1 MCSHMGMRILF
12 NFRLICNGGII
23 LFTAA
28 MLIEL
33 VLSEDQSKYEAC
45 APINC
50 GLGPN
55 ISYPFYVKDA
65 GEEFCGHPGF
75 RIACENDEPIYKT
88 SSGLFII
95 KDISYENQW
104 FRLVDKEV
112 LSNDSCITPV
122 HNFSFDRA
130 SLIFRPYHAE
140 LFFFRNCNVSFEVN
154 YTKTEVPCASNATYN
169 SSIALVPRDEEANW
183 SRIACEYL
191 VTAPVQL
198 EESKVN
204 RTIYSFDYVKL
215 LKDGFTLKWTGQ
227 SCAGCRNSGGRC
239 GFEEDKNVCFC
250 PDGSHAQ
257 NCKDGRLNL
266 HSFFI

>member
-1 MCSHMGMRILF
+1 MGMRILF

-65 GEEFCGHPGF
+65 GEEFCGHP
-75 RIACENDEPIYKT
+75 
-88 SSGLFII
+88 
-95 KDISYENQW
+95 
-104 FRLVDKEV
+104 
-112 LSNDSCITPV
+112 
-122 HNFSFDRA
+122 
-130 SLIFRPYHAE
+130 
-140 LFFFRNCNVSFEVN
+140 
-154 YTKTEVPCASNATYN
+154 
-169 SSIALVPRDEEANW
+169 VPRDEAVNW

-198 EESKVN
+198 EESEVN

-215 LKDGFTLKWTGQ
+215 LKDGFTLKWTGR

-239 GFEEDKNVCFC
+239 GFEEDKNVCFW
-250 PDGSHAQ
+250 P
-257 NCKDGRLNL
+257 
-266 HSFFI
+266 